1 MNTNDI
7 KESKKRRLLFSVTA
21 ADCRWDYYRGS
32 GAGGQKRNKTSSAAR
47 CTHVASGAMGC
58 AEDGR
63 SQLHN
68 KQMAFRRM
76 VDTKKFQVWMKLEK
90 AKRLGIEA
98 EIERDVELAMRDRN
112 LKVEIKDESGLWK
125 QVDVNAPLSEKEE

>member
-1 MNTNDI
+1 
-7 KESKKRRLLFSVTA
+7 
-21 ADCRWDYYRGS
+21 
-32 GAGGQKRNKTSSAAR
+32 
-47 CTHVASGAMGC
+47 MGC

-76 VDTKKFQVWMKLEK
+76 VDTKKFQAWMKLEK